1 MLTDGGTGPGSVDI
15 ETGSELTI
23 IPAVAGNFTFDPLLT
38 GTGTLSARLDADTSA
53 FEFSHNVGDQFAGT
67 LKLGTSSFALEGLNT
82 SRLTHAMLMS
92 ETGNITTVGSG
103 VQQIGGLGFNG
114 GTLIL
119 VPLCRAIPLPA
130 TVLKPLLQVRWIS
143 GERHNSGHHAR

>member
-1 MLTDGGTGPGSVDI
+1 M
-15 ETGSELTI
+15 
-23 IPAVAGNFTFDPLLT
+23 
-38 GTGTLSARLDADTSA
+38 
-53 FEFSHNVGDQFAGT
+53 NVGDQFAGT
-67 LKLGTSSFALEGLNT
+67 LKLGTSSFALEGAEYE
-82 SRLTHAMLMS
+82 SGLTHAMLMS

-130 TVLKPLLQVRWIS
+130 TVLETSAAGTLDIRGKAQFRSPCQMR
-143 GERHNSGHHAR
+143 